1 MTLNFSSSLF
11 IFLFLGSRLTL
22 ADSPHYGRQFIGF
35 TNFSAFTNGRGESP
49 DESAFVSPGIATQ
62 IKWDELVVSWN
73 ADLPKGVV
81 LKIETRAIYPAHS
94 TRFYT
99 MGIWSG
105 TAEDRRRM
113 SVKDQKDNDA
123 EVLTDTLAL
132 KAPCDRVRIRL
143 ILSGAGNVPT
153 PPLKFLGLSFADK
166 KYEAPV
172 LPPNRTAWG
181 KSIAVP
187 ERSQLDFPEGEQSWC
202 SPTSTSMM
210 LAYWANKSNRPEL
223 NQAVP
228 EVAKEVFDPNWPG
241 TGNWPFNMAYAGS
254 FSGMRAYVSRFSD
267 VSELARDGPDGHLV
281 VCVGFTEKGDVIVND
296 PGTRQQIRHVYP
308 RENLVKA
315 WARSQNTVY
324 LIYPQGANIPDDRF
338 GHWDSC
344 KTEYE

>member
-1 MTLNFSSSLF
+1 MVTADLGRLAALWTAIHRLDQLLRIHKRKRRVAGRKRVCFSE
-11 IFLFLGSRLTL
+11 
-22 ADSPHYGRQFIGF
+22 
-35 TNFSAFTNGRGESP
+35 N
-49 DESAFVSPGIATQ
+49 ATQ

-172 LPPNRTAWG
+172 LPPNRTA
-181 KSIAVP
+181 
-187 ERSQLDFPEGEQSWC
+187 
-202 SPTSTSMM
+202 
-210 LAYWANKSNRPEL
+210 
-223 NQAVP
+223 
-228 EVAKEVFDPNWPG
+228 
-241 TGNWPFNMAYAGS
+241 
-254 FSGMRAYVSRFSD
+254 
-267 VSELARDGPDGHLV
+267 
-281 VCVGFTEKGDVIVND
+281 
-296 PGTRQQIRHVYP
+296 
-308 RENLVKA
+308 
-315 WARSQNTVY
+315 
-324 LIYPQGANIPDDRF
+324 
-338 GHWDSC
+338 
-344 KTEYE
+344 